1 VKGHRVD
8 LLRVPAKVHD
18 EEKGHAMALDQSALL
33 ELLEALKLADVDE
46 RVRTATESLY
56 QALIEAELTA
66 VIGAAPHE
74 RSDARLAQRNGHRP
88 RTLTTTAGDLELR
101 IPKLRTGSF
110 FPSLLERRRR
120 IDQALFA
127 VVMEAYLHGVSTRKV
142 DDLVKALGADS
153 GISKSEVSRICADLD
168 EEVAAFRDR
177 PLSDITFPYVFL
189 DATYCKARVNRRV
202 VSQAVVIATGVAA
215 DGHREVLGFAVG
227 DSEDGAFWTAFL
239 RSLKARGLTGT
250 QLVISDAHA
259 GLKSAIE
266 AVLLGAA
273 WQRCRVHFM
282 RNVLARVPKGNSEMV
297 AAAIRTVFAQPD
309 AEHVRGQLDVI
320 ATMLG
325 RQFPAVETM
334 LRESKDEL
342 LAFTDFPV
350 AHWKKVWSTNPLERL
365 NKEIKRRTDVVGVFP
380 NPAALLRLAGA
391 VLVEAH
397 DEWQVSDRR
406 YLSEGSMALLA
417 TPTDQPKEVAQ
428 PALIAS

>member
-1 VKGHRVD
+1 
-8 LLRVPAKVHD
+8 
-18 EEKGHAMALDQSALL
+18 MALDQSALL
-33 ELLEALKLADVDE
+33 ELLEALKLADVDD
-46 RVRTATESLY
+46 RIRSATEALH

-66 VIGAAPHE
+66 TIGASPHE
-74 RSDARLAQRNGHRP
+74 RTENRTAQRNGHRS
-88 RTLTTTAGDLELR
+88 RTLTTSAGDLELR
-101 IPKLRTGSF
+101 IPKLRAGSF

-142 DDLVKALGADS
+142 DDLVRALGADT

-168 EEVAAFRDR
+168 AGVAAFRDR
-177 PLSDITFPYVFL
+177 SLAETTFPYVFL

-215 DGHREVLGFAVG
+215 DGRREVLGFAVG
-227 DSEDGAFWTAFL
+227 DSGDGAFWTAFL
-239 RSLKARGLTGT
+239 RSLKARGLAGT
-250 QLVISDAHA
+250 QLVISDAHT
-259 GLKSAIE
+259 GLKAAIA
-266 AVLLGAA
+266 AVLLGSA

-282 RNVLARVPKGNSEMV
+282 RNVLARVPKGNAEMV

-309 AEHVRGQLDVI
+309 AEHVHSQLDVI
-320 ATMLG
+320 ADMLG
-325 RQFPAVETM
+325 RQFPAVEAM
-334 LRESKDEL
+334 LREAEEDL
-342 LAFTDFPV
+342 LAFTAFPIG
-350 AHWKKVWSTNPLERL
+350 HWKKVWSTNPLERL

-406 YLSEGSMALLA
+406 YLSEASMTLLQRSA
-417 TPTDQPKEVAQ
+417 EEVAQ

>member
-1 VKGHRVD
+1 
-8 LLRVPAKVHD
+8 
-18 EEKGHAMALDQSALL
+18 MALDQSALL
-33 ELLEALKLADVDE
+33 DLLEALKTTDVDE
-46 RVRTATESLY
+46 RVRTATEHLY
-56 QALIEAELTA
+56 QALIDAELTA
-66 VIGAAPHE
+66 TIGAAPHQ
-74 RSDARLAQRNGHRP
+74 RTDTRTAQRNGSRP

-101 IPKLRTGSF
+101 IPKLRAGSF

-142 DDLVKALGADS
+142 DDLVKALGADT

-177 PLSDITFPYVFL
+177 PLTDSAFPYVFL

-202 VSQAVVIATGVAA
+202 VSQAVVIATGVAV
-215 DGHREVLGFAVG
+215 DGRREVLGFAVG

-239 RSLKARGLTGT
+239 RSLKTRGLTGT

-259 GLKSAIE
+259 GLKGAIE

-309 AEHVRGQLDVI
+309 AEHVRSQLDVI
-320 ATMLG
+320 AAMLG

-334 LRESKDEL
+334 LRDAAEEL
-342 LAFTDFPV
+342 LAFTAFPV

-365 NKEIKRRTDVVGVFP
+365 NKEVKRRTDVVGVFP

-406 YLSEGSMALLA
+406 YLSEGSMALLQPA
-417 TPTDQPKEVAQ
+417 TNTAEEVAQ